1 MLPPESGGVFRIAKR
16 VPERFSIRREAGA
29 PGFSRPSGAAA
40 ITGSQGMAGFSTA
53 SRGGIPQ
60 TGPFA
65 LGERES
71 YAAWRAWKLAA
82 HPRRVE
88 ELVVPIHDLQSPTA
102 DETAAILDLAARAN
116 MAVFDTG
123 ERSGEADA
131 ELERALKRFAAHF
144 GLTTLED
151 HRSRDSE
158 ELVPIEVVEDQQQVR
173 GGFIPYTTRRLL
185 WHTDGY
191 YKFGYPGAPVIRSMM
206 LYCVRQAKE
215 GGEND
220 LFDPEIA
227 YIRLRDLDERFI
239 AALMAPDAMTI
250 PAFTEQDGRVRPR
263 SQGPVFWLDAASG
276 ALHMRYTERT
286 RHVIW
291 KDDPLTR
298 EAVAALRGLL
308 CGGQEPYLFRLRLLP
323 GQGLICNNVLH
334 TRSAFVDWGE
344 PGRRRLLYRG
354 RYTERIRRPD
364 A

>member
-1 MLPPESGGVFRIAKR
+1 
-16 VPERFSIRREAGA
+16 
-29 PGFSRPSGAAA
+29 
-40 ITGSQGMAGFSTA
+40 MARFSTA
-53 SRGGIPQ
+53 ASGEAPKA
-60 TGPFA
+60 GPFA
-65 LGERES
+65 LNDRES

-88 ELVVPIHDLQSPTA
+88 ELVVPIGNPRAPTA
-102 DETAAILDLAARAN
+102 DETAAILELARRAN
-116 MAVFDTG
+116 MAVFDTH
-123 ERSGEADA
+123 ERSGRTDA
-131 ELERALKRFAAHF
+131 GLEKSLKAFAAHF

-151 HRSRDSE
+151 HRSRDAE
-158 ELVPIEVVEDQQQVR
+158 ELVPIEVVDDQRQGR

-191 YKFGYPGAPVIRSMM
+191 YKFGYPGAPVIRAMM

-220 LFDPEIA
+220 VLDPEIA
-227 YIRLRDLDERFI
+227 YIRLRDADPRFI
-239 AALMAPDAMTI
+239 TALMAPDAMTI

-298 EAVAALRGLL
+298 EAVAALRDLL
-308 CGGQEPYLFRLRLLP
+308 RRADDPYLLRLRLLP

-334 TRSAFVDWGE
+334 TRSAFVDWDE

-354 RYTERIRRPD
+354 RYTERIGRP
-364 A
+364 AM